1 MKVLISRSSLF
12 DGLQRVISV
21 VPQKPTLPVLTNF
34 LIRAGEGK
42 MSISGTDMDVAI
54 TTSIDCSVEGE
65 GTVTV
70 NAKRFMDIIREL
82 PDGNVNLTIEYERF
96 TIDFKQG
103 ESSIMGGSS
112 EGYPAIKESIDGVS
126 VTLSG
131 SDFVKMSEKT
141 SYSVSVDRTRLA
153 LTGVYFKV
161 SPEDVIMV
169 ATDGHRLSLYEQK
182 MNIDTDNE
190 IEVIIPP
197 KTLHHV
203 TRIYSSGVDIKKIV
217 VAEGTIL
224 FDLDNTVVF
233 SKLIEGPYPNFWKV
247 IPVDNSKKIIVP
259 KEEFAAAVRR
269 VSVLSNSITHLLNFS
284 VSTGSLEL
292 TTANADIGG
301 EAREGIS
308 ITYDGESINAGYN
321 SYFISDI
328 LKKIDTDDVLFEM
341 ESATDPC
348 IIKPC
353 EKDEESEESVQ
364 TETHKE
370 TDKYF
375 FLIMPLRLGD

>member
-12 DGLQRVISV
+12 DGLLRVISV

-42 MSISGTDMDVAI
+42 LSISGTDMDVAI

-65 GTVTV
+65 GSITV
-70 NAKRFMDIIREL
+70 NAKRFLDIIREL
-82 PDGNVNLTIEYERF
+82 PEGNVNLTIEDDRI
-96 TIDFKQG
+96 TIDFKNG

-126 VTLSG
+126 VNLSG
-131 SDFVKMSEKT
+131 YDFIEMSEKT
-141 SYSVSVDRTRLA
+141 SYSVSVDRTRMA

-161 SPEDVIMV
+161 SPENVIMV
-169 ATDGHRLSLYEQK
+169 ATDGHHLSLYEK
-182 MNIDTDNE
+182 KIEIDTENDV
-190 IEVIIPP
+190 EVIIPP

-203 TRIYSSGVDIKKIV
+203 TRIFSSGVDIKKIIV
-217 VAEGTIL
+217 SENTIL

-247 IPVDNSKKIIVP
+247 IPVDNSKKVIVQ
-259 KEEFAAAVRR
+259 KEKLAAAVRR
-269 VSVLSNSITHLLNFS
+269 VSVLSNSITHLLNLS
-284 VSTGSLEL
+284 VSSGSLEL

-308 ITYDGESINAGYN
+308 IAYDGEPIIAGYN
-321 SYFISDI
+321 SHFIKDI
-328 LKKIDTDDVLFEM
+328 LKKIDSDDVLFEM
-341 ESATDPC
+341 ESTADPC
-348 IIKPC
+348 IIKPV
-353 EKDEESEESVQ
+353 EKEEKSEESDK
-364 TETHKE
+364 TDAHK
-370 TDKYF
+370 KSGNYF